1 MGYDLRLRRSLRGKA
16 RPFRTRPF
24 LYNLFS
30 AAGRLSLPAAEKEKE
45 IPPGK
50 AEPFRKA
57 RGEAPRGLGPLT
69 LGTRRG
75 PRSRLRTRAI
85 NVPQPQGRSLC

>member
-1 MGYDLRLRRSLRGKA
+1 VIENTGAEIRKIKNFTAS
-16 RPFRTRPF
+16 RPFRPRPF

-57 RGEAPRGLGPLT
+57 RGEAPRGLG
-69 LGTRRG
+69 
-75 PRSRLRTRAI
+75 
-85 NVPQPQGRSLC
+85 